1 MDDTDRQMLDQTVS
15 IHEAARRF
23 GVSDKTIRR
32 WIKTGKLPA
41 SQESGPY
48 GVAWRIPETA
58 IHTAQ
63 QIVEVIPVDRALDPR
78 TLGMVIAQAVS
89 QETQGL
95 IEAVNALKAQVE
107 QLSQTIELL
116 EERRTQTVAHSTR
129 FGGSGRSPDA
139 HDIAKQCLSA
149 PLGCLFRYGN
159 LSI

>member
-1 MDDTDRQMLDQTVS
+1 MADLTRQTPSLTVS
-15 IHEAARRF
+15 IQEAAQRF
-23 GVSDKTIRR
+23 SVSDKTVRR
-32 WIKTGKLPA
+32 WIKSGKLPA

-63 QIVEVIPVDRALDPR
+63 QVVEVVPVDRALDPR

-95 IEAVNALKAQVE
+95 VETVNALKTQVE

-116 EERRTQTVAHSTR
+116 EERRTQAAAARDEQVVQMIREALER
-129 FGGSGRSPDA
+129 GENEAPGRRNWWPW
-139 HDIAKQCLSA
+139 K
-149 PLGCLFRYGN
+149 R
-159 LSI
+159 